1 MTPINLRRLEFE
13 LRRIR
18 RIPLPT
24 LAGKVATKFLG
35 LGLGLALLP
44 VTALL
49 HLAGYRHVTIF
60 TDRIGH
66 LALEPDCL
74 LKEQALGHI
83 PNRKWIMLAPPGR
96 VANEHLLT
104 YWAPH
109 FLIVRSQ
116 AVCFLIACMSRW
128 GLLRYDISHYAR
140 VQGRAQE
147 SFRIYSTWADR
158 SPMLILNADDC
169 IWRKSALQWLGLPEG
184 AWFVCVHAREGGYS
198 PTDEVLHAHRNS
210 DIENL
215 IPAMK
220 YIVASGGWVVR
231 VGDSSMKPLPTMS
244 NVIDYAHHPLKSP
257 RLDVILGASCKFIL
271 GSTSGVCFISTL
283 FGISAAIANMVPPAD
298 LWYGPRDL
306 TIPKRIWSET
316 RQRLLSLEE
325 SIHYPQG
332 CFRYSSQYQEA
343 GLQLIENSPEDIG
356 ELVKEMINRL
366 SGKEFDL
373 PDDVLTR
380 SMYKTS
386 LDERYTSFYS
396 CSRLGVGFFRKHSQP
411 IVNRDNS

>member
-271 GSTSGVCFISTL
+271 GST
-283 FGISAAIANMVPPAD
+283 
-298 LWYGPRDL
+298 
-306 TIPKRIWSET
+306 
-316 RQRLLSLEE
+316 
-325 SIHYPQG
+325 
-332 CFRYSSQYQEA
+332 FRYLCSYSQH
-343 GLQLIENSPEDIG
+343 GPTG
-356 ELVKEMINRL
+356 
-366 SGKEFDL
+366 
-373 PDDVLTR
+373 
-380 SMYKTS
+380 
-386 LDERYTSFYS
+386 
-396 CSRLGVGFFRKHSQP
+396 
-411 IVNRDNS
+411 